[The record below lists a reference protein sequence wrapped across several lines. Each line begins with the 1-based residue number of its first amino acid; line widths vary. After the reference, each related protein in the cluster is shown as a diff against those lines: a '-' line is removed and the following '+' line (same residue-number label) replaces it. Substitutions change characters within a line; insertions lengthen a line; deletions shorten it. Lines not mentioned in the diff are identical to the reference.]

1 MTRVV
6 VSGASGNIGSALLP
20 LLRAAGLRP
29 VALARRPPREPDG
42 VEWVRADLSTPDG
55 QRALARA
62 LRGAD
67 AYVHLAWPLQPMRR
81 PGLLRDRGPRM
92 LLPCVLAALEA
103 GVDRVVHL
111 SSVAA
116 YAPGAGPVDESW
128 PLGGVADSPYAQD
141 KALGERRLEHMLQA
155 GGVGD
160 RVAVLRPCL
169 VGQRRAGGQMARYG
183 MPAPLAGAR
192 VVGHVP
198 WVPVVRDLA
207 LQMVHADD
215 VARAVLAVIERR
227 ASGAF
232 NLAGDGVVTGSD
244 VADALGARPVPVPPG
259 LPRLAVATAWHLH
272 LGPLDPTWV
281 DMAAGAP
288 HMVTE
293 RARRVLDWRPEH
305 RAVDVLHEVVEGMA
319 SGAGR
324 AGAALRPAGPWSE
337 LRDWL
342 AHGTVARRTRP

>member
-20 LLRAAGLRP
+20 LLRSAGLRP

-62 LRGAD
+62 LRGPD

-183 MPAPLAGAR
+183 MPAALAGAR

-198 WVPVVRDLA
+198 CVPVVRDLA
-207 LQMVHADD
+207 LQMVQADD
-215 VARAVLAVIERR
+215 VARAVLAVSERR

-232 NLAGDGVVTGSD
+232 NLAGDGLAPAPGAARSHVGRHGRGRAAHGHRARAPGPGLATGAPGRRRPPRGRRGDGERCRWRGRRPSSRRAVVG
-244 VADALGARPVPVPPG
+244 AARLAGARDRGPPH
-259 LPRLAVATAWHLH
+259 P
-272 LGPLDPTWV
+272 PLTLSRW
-281 DMAAGAP
+281 
-288 HMVTE
+288 
-293 RARRVLDWRPEH
+293 
-305 RAVDVLHEVVEGMA
+305 
-319 SGAGR
+319 
-324 AGAALRPAGPWSE
+324 GAARSSCAPRG
-337 LRDWL
+337 
-342 AHGTVARRTRP
+342 